1 MEYNVY
7 NERNIEVIVDD
18 EMLQKS
24 LEQNGK
30 DLSVEIISAMG
41 ISKDKCYSRRLE
53 EALYHEKQINR
64 IKAMYSLLSM
74 EDKTT
79 FEALR
84 KKESSIPDEDLQSEL
99 SEKSIL
105 QAVLIR
111 LQKGADGV
119 RKAFFTEGIPSIVKT
134 DLLYIYAI
142 GFSADLKDIEFL
154 IDGIEV
160 FAKKSEQWMKKLKKD
175 DFEDIMMSCL
185 DGLLRVSESSSIL
198 SELPEDT
205 IEKLSKT
212 GAEILKMK
220 IDSYA
225 KEVIATF
232 ARALPP
238 KYAYEMLEP
247 IMNRR
252 AKGDVKK
259 ELNASFKILKSKE

>member
-1 MEYNVY
+1 MEYEVY
-7 NERNIEVIVDD
+7 DECYISVTVDD
-18 EMLQKS
+18 KMLQKA
-24 LEQNGK
+24 LEQNGT

-53 EALYHEKQINR
+53 EALYHEKQQNR

-74 EDKTT
+74 QDETT
-79 FEALR
+79 FETLR
-84 KKESSIPDEDLQSEL
+84 KKESSIPDEDFKSEL

-105 QAVLIR
+105 HAVLIR
-111 LQKGADGV
+111 LEKGAEGIY
-119 RKAFFTEGIPSIVKT
+119 KAFFSESVPSIVKA
-134 DLLYIYAI
+134 DLLYIYAT
-142 GFSADLKDIEFL
+142 GFSTANKDIEFL
-154 IDGIEV
+154 VDGIEV
-160 FAKKSEQWMKKLKKD
+160 LLNKSEQWIKKLKKND
-175 DFEDIMMSCL
+175 YEDIIISCL

-198 SELPEDT
+198 SELTEDT
-205 IEKLSKT
+205 SEKLSKI

-238 KYAYEMLEP
+238 KYAYAMLEP
-247 IMNRR
+247 IMDGS

-259 ELNASFKILKSKE
+259 ELNASLKILSQK

>member
-7 NERNIEVIVDD
+7 NERNIGVLVDD
-18 EMLQKS
+18 EMLKKS

-41 ISKDKCYSRRLE
+41 ISKDKCYSKRLE

-64 IKAMYSLLSM
+64 IKAMYSLLSL
-74 EDKTT
+74 EDITT

-84 KKESSIPDEDLQSEL
+84 KKESSIPDEDFQYEL

-105 QAVLIR
+105 QAVLIC
-111 LQKGADGV
+111 LEKGTEGV
-119 RKAFFTEGIPSIVKT
+119 YEAFFSESVPSIVKT
-134 DLLYIYAI
+134 DLLYIYAT
-142 GFSADLKDIEFL
+142 GFSTASNDIEFL

-175 DFEDIMMSCL
+175 DFEDVLMSCL
-185 DGLLRVSESSSIL
+185 DGLFIISERSSLL
-198 SELPEDT
+198 SELPKIN

-225 KEVIATF
+225 KEIIASL

-247 IMNRR
+247 IMDGR

-259 ELNASFKILKSKE
+259 ELNASLRILKSKA